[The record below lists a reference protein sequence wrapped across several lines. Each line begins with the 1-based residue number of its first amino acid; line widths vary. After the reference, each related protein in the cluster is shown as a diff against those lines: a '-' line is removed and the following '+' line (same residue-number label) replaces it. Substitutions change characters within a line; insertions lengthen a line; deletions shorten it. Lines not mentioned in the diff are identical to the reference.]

1 MNEIKIL
8 IQLTHPAAVVALLDA
23 AENYPEDLESA
34 TGELLAALSLDD
46 TFNEYTTDELTA
58 AINELAADI

>member
-1 MNEIKIL
+1 MHEIKIL
-8 IQLTHPAAVVALLDA
+8 IQLAHPGAVAALLDA

-34 TGELLAALSLDD
+34 AGELLAALSLDD

-58 AINELAADI
+58 AINELIAEI

>member
-8 IQLTHPAAVVALLDA
+8 IQLTHPAAVAALLDA
-23 AENYPEDLESA
+23 AENTPEELENA
-34 TGELLAALSLDD
+34 AGELLAALSLDD
-46 TFNEYTTDELTA
+46 TFNEYSTDEITT